1 MMCFERSL
9 ETWSSDLREI
19 YDMAVLRY
27 PSPVPSPFEEPKSL
41 KHKVTSWFK
50 TVTKPKCTCP
60 KQTHSKPRKEKKLY
74 YVVEPIVMPKKYAN
88 ENKRYSYVG
97 GELVPFIPA
106 QISHLKETRRSFDPI
121 EEDTAMCDYCKSRS
135 ISSLDDEEDY

>member
-1 MMCFERSL
+1 MHVS
-9 ETWSSDLREI
+9 
-19 YDMAVLRY
+19 
-27 PSPVPSPFEEPKSL
+27 PS
-41 KHKVTSWFK
+41 
-50 TVTKPKCTCP
+50 KPTP
-60 KQTHSKPRKEKKLY
+60 KPRKEKKLY

-135 ISSLDDEEDY
+135 ISSVDDEEDY